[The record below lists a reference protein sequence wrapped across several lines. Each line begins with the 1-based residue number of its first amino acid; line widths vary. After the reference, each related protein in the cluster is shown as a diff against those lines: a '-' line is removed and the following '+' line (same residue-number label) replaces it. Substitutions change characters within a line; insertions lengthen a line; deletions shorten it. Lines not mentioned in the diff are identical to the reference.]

1 MTQVDCI
8 WLAWNARCGRAYH
21 QASCAGWANDENME
35 HFLNSIH
42 CLFIKSL
49 PVYEWSP
56 EWQLC
61 WPPRWGVEAC
71 AGRGLPTFSSKSSG
85 VAGTSSTP
93 ASLET
98 PPNALVTHLMTMTTI
113 TWTKSKSR
121 ICNLAPFSDLRA
133 SEYAA
138 NFIIQFW
145 RGPDRHI
152 FSFVNW
158 WQNRWDRVCRELF
171 AGQFNW
177 KLRWF
182 SSTWTNLDQLG
193 PTWTNG
199 RWRSLIFSRL
209 HLKPK
214 QVKECLD
221 VEVENHRNLNLFL
234 SQEWVVAH
242 KKDTHVCSIR
252 FQETCV
258 RLLVASKL
266 WRPWRPKGSVLLG
279 RRFWY
284 LDLCLLLLLSMYSHS
299 KGHTWSFLVVNQADA
314 E

>member
-1 MTQVDCI
+1 MLLT
-8 WLAWNARCGRAYH
+8 LLFNFEG
-21 QASCAGWANDENME
+21 GWTVKYFLLSIDGKIDEKEYVVNYLQENSNDDF
-35 HFLNSIH
+35 H
-42 CLFIKSL
+42 
-49 PVYEWSP
+49 
-56 EWQLC
+56 
-61 WPPRWGVEAC
+61 
-71 AGRGLPTFSSKSSG
+71 
-85 VAGTSSTP
+85 
-93 ASLET
+93 
-98 PPNALVTHLMTMTTI
+98 
-113 TWTKSKSR
+113 
-121 ICNLAPFSDLRA
+121 
-133 SEYAA
+133 
-138 NFIIQFW
+138 
-145 RGPDRHI
+145 
-152 FSFVNW
+152 
-158 WQNRWDRVCRELF
+158 
-171 AGQFNW
+171 
-177 KLRWF
+177 
-182 SSTWTNLDQLG
+182 QLG

-242 KKDTHVCSIR
+242 KKDTHVCSIQ

-266 WRPWRPKGSVLLG
+266 RRLWRPKGSVLLG

-284 LDLCLLLLLSMYSHS
+284 LDLCQLLVLSMYSHS